1 MKEYIIKINGNQYA
15 VSVQSNDDTSAK
27 VVVNGSEFNVEHEKV
42 EAKKTGS
49 SKPTS
54 ATTTA
59 TTAPVVKTPAV
70 AAQPNAKESI
80 IKSPLP
86 GIILSISVKEGDTIK
101 AGDRLLMLEAMK
113 MENNIDADKDGVV
126 TKLHV
131 QTGESVLEGAVL
143 VTIQ

>member
-15 VSVQSNDDTSAK
+15 VSVQNNDETSAN
-27 VVVNGSEFNVEHEKV
+27 VVVNGSEFNVEHEKIITKKAKSNKPL
-42 EAKKTGS
+42 EASTAAAIHTPAAPP
-49 SKPTS
+49 KPTG
-54 ATTTA
+54 A
-59 TTAPVVKTPAV
+59 
-70 AAQPNAKESI
+70 ESI

-86 GIILSISVKEGDTIK
+86 GSILTISVKEGDNIK

-126 TKLHV
+126 TKIHV

>member
-42 EAKKTGS
+42 EAKKTVS

-54 ATTTA
+54 AA
-59 TTAPVVKTPAV
+59 STAPVVKTPAAV
-70 AAQPNAKESI
+70 AQPSAKESI